1 MAAQEEKVEREGES
15 GGESRDSFSYS
26 PPPSRCRVSTEQGR
40 RRFRTN
46 FPRDAVMVLTSAVL
60 LSHFG
65 LLFAFSG
72 QFKVRH
78 QQQKMTRL
86 TLRAN
91 SVRPAEINRISL
103 SG

>member
-1 MAAQEEKVEREGES
+1 
-15 GGESRDSFSYS
+15 
-26 PPPSRCRVSTEQGR
+26 
-40 RRFRTN
+40 
-46 FPRDAVMVLTSAVL
+46 MVLTSAVL